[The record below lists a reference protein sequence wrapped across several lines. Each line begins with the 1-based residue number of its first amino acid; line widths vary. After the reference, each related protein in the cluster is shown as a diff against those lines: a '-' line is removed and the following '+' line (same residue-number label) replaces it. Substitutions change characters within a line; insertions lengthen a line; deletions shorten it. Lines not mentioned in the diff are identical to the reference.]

1 MNAQT
6 EVKAA
11 HPSVFAAVV
20 AAKAAVKR
28 VTKENRNAE
37 QKYDFASIDD
47 FLAMVG
53 PVTAEHGLL
62 TVIDEDSLEFIEKQG
77 RYGPT
82 QWVRISYQIT
92 TYHAGGTHLPTV
104 RRNIEVIR
112 SGPQAYGSAQSYV
125 LKQYYRGLLD
135 IPTGDK
141 DDPDFDGVDHSD
153 RGARAESRESQAPR
167 RDTAPPRH
175 MPDPSHDKP
184 SPADHAI
191 SALEAASSLEALASI
206 WGTLSPGLKSLP
218 EVQGVKDNRKAAL
231 SDPVPVN
238 ADLDDHIPY

>member
-1 MNAQT
+1 VNAQT

-28 VTKENRNAE
+28 VAKENRNTE
-37 QKYDFASIDD
+37 QKYEFASIDD

-53 PVTAEHGLL
+53 PVTAAHGLL

-77 RYGPT
+77 KYGPT

-141 DDPDFDGVDHSD
+141 DDPDFGGVDHSD
-153 RGARAESRESQAPR
+153 RASREPPARAAASQRPAAPAHR
-167 RDTAPPRH
+167 
-175 MPDPSHDKP
+175 PDPSHNKP

-191 SALEAASSLEALASI
+191 SALLEAKTVDDLAEV
-206 WGTLSPGLKSLP
+206 WRGLSVAVKALP
-218 EVQGVKDNRKAAL
+218 EVIGAKDLRKDQLREAA
-231 SDPVPVN
+231 D
-238 ADLDDHIPY
+238 A